1 MKEQD
6 GLSIVTTSDAWIA
19 STYTLE
25 FPMITTYSRRVGL
38 HRIGL
43 CNQLGL
49 RSGGRLAGGQ
59 RLVHGFE
66 NFFYVSV

>member
-1 MKEQD
+1 MKGQD
-6 GLSIVTTSDAWIA
+6 GLSVVTTSDAWIS

-25 FPMITTYSRRVGL
+25 FPMIITQSRRVGL

-49 RSGGRLAGGQ
+49 CSGGRLPGGQ
-59 RLVHGFE
+59 RLVHGFAD
-66 NFFYVSV
+66 FFYVSV

>member
-1 MKEQD
+1 M
-6 GLSIVTTSDAWIA
+6 TTSDALIA

-25 FPMITTYSRRVGL
+25 MPMRKTQSRRVGL

-49 RSGGRLAGGQ
+49 RNGGRLVGGKKS
-59 RLVHGFE
+59 VHGFAD
-66 NFFYVSV
+66 FFYVSV

>member
-1 MKEQD
+1 MKGKD
-6 GLSIVTTSDAWIA
+6 GLSIVTTSDVWIT

-25 FPMITTYSRRVGL
+25 FPMIITQSRRVRL

-59 RLVHGFE
+59 D
-66 NFFYVSV
+66 